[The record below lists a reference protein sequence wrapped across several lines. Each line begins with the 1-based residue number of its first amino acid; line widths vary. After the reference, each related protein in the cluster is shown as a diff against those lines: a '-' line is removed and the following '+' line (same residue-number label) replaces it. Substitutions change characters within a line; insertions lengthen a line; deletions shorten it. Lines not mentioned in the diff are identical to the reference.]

1 MRQLHSFFRN
11 LLPSFCVAIPSKGY
25 SMFRSTPDDSLR
37 TPCKWVSKDFTAN
50 KYFVVV
56 FSVFSGNAPCKKFV
70 SEMQQK
76 FCHNWLYLWCFILT
90 CVTFLG
96 YFLQVYHSQTKHYF
110 VKTSPFENQTMAQ
123 CMCRVNQYTAPYII
137 MYTVCVLWKWRLKT
151 IDYLWHNSF
160 VLE

>member
-11 LLPSFCVAIPSKGY
+11 LLPSFYVAIPSKGY

-37 TPCKWVSKDFTAN
+37 TPCKRVPKDFTAN
-50 KYFVVV
+50 KYFVVFFFLSSLAMLLAKSLCV
-56 FSVFSGNAPCKKFV
+56 RDATKILSR
-70 SEMQQK
+70 
-76 FCHNWLYLWCFILT
+76 LYLWCFILT

-110 VKTSPFENQTMAQ
+110 VKTSPFDNQTMAQ

-137 MYTVCVLWKWRLKT
+137 MYTVCVLRK
-151 IDYLWHNSF
+151 
-160 VLE
+160 